1 MSAPQATSHRLR
13 RAIDRQTARCA
24 TCRGRLA
31 VRQGPARAATAIERR
46 AGHADALTQ
55 RRRLALRRDGLD
67 RAHQSVSSVARGV
80 SPRHG
85 AGLPAQ
91 AFPCRRFW
99 CASSRA
105 LARRTP
111 RSQSREAL
119 AARHPPRSRRAGPP
133 PGLPRRVRLPLQPA
147 PFGVPGPALPA
158 ATRTGG
164 TGGPRHVPIA
174 RRQSVAEAD
183 DAPPTRQAP
192 RGAPFARHHV
202 IASTMA
208 RAPPAPPHLDG
219 YPPFTQ
225 YSKTGFTWEDQVRTA
240 EWLSKHKGPVVLS
253 NQATPRIPSLYRR
266 LGFQLKFLTA
276 PRRISCNGDRTPAKD
291 VLAIR
296 NI

>member
-1 MSAPQATSHRLR
+1 MVRPGRDRLGREVEVDETSIGGVKPGKRGRGAAGKTLVAVAVERRRPKGFGRCRLR
-13 RAIDRQTARCA
+13 VI
-24 TCRGRLA
+24 
-31 VRQGPARAATAIERR
+31 P
-46 AGHADALTQ
+46 HAEAPT
-55 RRRLALRRDGLD
+55 LRVFLLDSVEPGSVVVTDGF
-67 RAHQSVSSVARGV
+67 ASYP
-80 SPRHG
+80 PRHG

-219 YPPFTQ
+219 YPPF
-225 YSKTGFTWEDQVRTA
+225 SGISGVRRQAWPGCPVTDTA
-240 EWLSKHKGPVVLS
+240 LL
-253 NQATPRIPSLYRR
+253 PR
-266 LGFQLKFLTA
+266 
-276 PRRISCNGDRTPAKD
+276 PR
-291 VLAIR
+291 
-296 NI
+296 